1 MEELDRFSDITGL
14 KELTSFVD
22 RYCLEF
28 MTPDCKFDPIV
39 QIIIDMPY
47 EDLATIGSDDAY
59 SYSFKLHSYC
69 IFNEY
74 EDLATIGSD
83 DAYSYSFKLH
93 SYCIFLRKELDKC
106 IAKKLWC
113 EEILH
118 NIVARHW
125 NAHSE
130 YMKYEVKRHAIIQED
145 TFAVKVEKMRI
156 YLSGAIAQ
164 SDNKLES
171 VKKMAD
177 ILQDFGKKKSYDK

>member
-47 EDLATIGSDDAY
+47 EDLATIS
-59 SYSFKLHSYC
+59 
-69 IFNEY
+69 
-74 EDLATIGSD
+74 SD

>member
-47 EDLATIGSDDAY
+47 EDLATISSDDAY
-59 SYSFKLHSYC
+59 SYSFKLY
-69 IFNEY
+69 
-74 EDLATIGSD
+74 
-83 DAYSYSFKLH
+83 